1 MVSTERGGGRGWVS
15 LAVILAGAFMAILD
29 VAVVNVAMPSIHSD
43 LHTSFGA
50 VELVVSSYTL
60 LYASFLVTGGR
71 LGDVVGRKRMFIT
84 GLAVFTTASALCGL
98 APDIHILVAAR
109 ALQGVGGALLYPQV
123 LAIIQVTFDGPER
136 ARALGVFGCVVGV
149 AAIAGQIVGGLLLA
163 WNPLGL
169 DWRPAFLINVPIGL
183 ATMVATLR
191 LLPPDEP
198 LEPRPHLDWR
208 GSVLSVLTLV
218 LFIVPLLMGRDAG
231 WPLWMLLSLA
241 AAPLAAALFLRH
253 ERQVAERGLDPLIRL
268 TLFRNRGFAGG
279 VPIAAMFSFSY
290 VGFMLVLAMYLQIG
304 LGFSALRA
312 ALVYTPNALGFL
324 ITSLLAARIARLLGR
339 HVLTLGYLVAAVG
352 LCSVAATSAAQGA
365 GLGGWELALPL
376 FIAGLGQGL
385 GMTPLIGTII
395 GTLAPRDAGA
405 GAGVVTTTL
414 QVGNALGVALMSLMF
429 FTVLGDGT
437 SHAAYAS
444 AFSQVLPVAAFV
456 ALTAAF
462 MVTRLPRGT
471 GASGNALLERLPGH
485 ATGFAY
491 SMYLMTGGR
500 IGDRLFHEILGQV
513 AERRERE
520 IREAP
525 RAAGDFLVYHFES
538 AHHDAAWLTY
548 LTREALAYGGGPVP
562 HEAERRAVIQSQVDE
577 IRQRQTGGELRP
589 ELDPEL
595 LRLLT
600 FALTNYPRLLP
611 QITRMA
617 TGLGPDDPG
626 FTARWEL
633 FLQQL
638 GDLLHAGPPITS
650 LPRASASSGGLE

>member
-1 MVSTERGGGRGWVS
+1 MLSAQRGSGRRWVS

-43 LHTSFGA
+43 LHTSLGA

-71 LGDVVGRKRMFIT
+71 LGDVIGRKSMFIT
-84 GLAVFTTASALCGL
+84 GLAVFTAASALCGL
-98 APDIHILVAAR
+98 APDIHVLVAAR

-123 LAIIQVTFDGPER
+123 LAIIQVTFEGPER

-149 AAIAGQIVGGLLLA
+149 GAIAGQIVGGLLLA
-163 WNPLGL
+163 WNVFGL
-169 DWRPAFLINVPIGL
+169 DWRPAFLINVPIG
-183 ATMVATLR
+183 VATIVASR
-191 LLPPDEP
+191 MLLPPDEP
-198 LEPRPHLDWR
+198 PRSRPHLDGR
-208 GSVLSVLTLV
+208 GSALSVLTLV
-218 LFIVPLLMGRDAG
+218 LLIVPLLMGRDAG

-241 AAPLAAALFLRH
+241 AAPLIAVLFLRH
-253 ERQVAERGLDPLIRL
+253 ERAVAERGLDPLIRL
-268 TLFRNRGFAGG
+268 SLFRNRGFAGG
-279 VPIAAMFSFSY
+279 VPIAGMFSFSY
-290 VGFMLVLAMYLQIG
+290 VGFMLVLALYLQIG
-304 LGFSALRA
+304 LGFSPLHA
-312 ALVYTPNALGFL
+312 ALVYTPNAVGFL

-365 GLGGWELALPL
+365 GLSGWELGLPM

-414 QVGNALGVALMSLMF
+414 QVGNALGVALMSLLF
-429 FTVLGDGT
+429 FAVLGDGT
-437 SHAAYAS
+437 GHADYAT
-444 AFSQVLPVAAFV
+444 AFSQVLPVAALV
-456 ALTAAF
+456 TLIAAF

-471 GASGNALLERLPGH
+471 GAGNALLERLPGH
-485 ATGFAY
+485 TVGFAY

-500 IGDRLFHEILGQV
+500 IGDRLFHEILGHV
-513 AERRERE
+513 TERRERE
-520 IREAP
+520 VREAP
-525 RAAGDFLVYHFES
+525 SAAGDFFVYHFES

-548 LTREALAYGGGPVP
+548 LTREALAYGSAPVP
-562 HEAERRAVIQSQVDE
+562 HEEERRAVIKSQVDE
-577 IRQRQTGGELRP
+577 IRRRQCGGELRP

-638 GDLLHAGPPITS
+638 GDLLHAGPPTTS
-650 LPRASASSGGLE
+650 LPRVSASSGGQE